1 MSRTRLPTDQIL
13 SLLAAAPGRIA
24 AATDGLSPEQLRTA
38 PAPGE
43 WSDNDILAHLRACAD
58 VWGDCIA
65 TILAEEH
72 PTIRA
77 INPRTWMAR
86 MDYPQQEFRV
96 SLQAYTAQ
104 REALV
109 AVLEALSPV
118 AWARAATVK
127 GAGKTLERTVLG
139 YADSL
144 AVHERAHLK
153 QMARVAAAMM

>member
-1 MSRTRLPTDQIL
+1 MSRARLPTDQIL

-24 AATDGLSPEQLRTA
+24 AAADGLSPEQLRTA

-43 WSDNDILAHLRACAD
+43 WSANHILAHLRACAD

-65 TILAEEH
+65 TILAEDH

-77 INPRTWMAR
+77 MNPRTWMER

-96 SLQAYTAQ
+96 SLQAYTVQ

-109 AVLEALSPV
+109 AVLASLPPD
-118 AWARAATVK
+118 AWERAATVK

-153 QMARVAAAMM
+153 QMAWVAAAMM

>member
-1 MSRTRLPTDQIL
+1 MSRARLPTDQIL

-24 AATDGLSPEQLRTA
+24 AAADGLSPEQLRTA

-43 WSDNDILAHLRACAD
+43 WSANHILAHLRACAD

-65 TILAEEH
+65 TILAEDH

-77 INPRTWMAR
+77 MNPRTWMER

-96 SLQAYTAQ
+96 SLQAYTVQ

-109 AVLEALSPV
+109 AVLASLPPE

-127 GAGKTLERTVLG
+127 GAGKPLERTVLG

>member
-1 MSRTRLPTDQIL
+1 MSRTRLPADQIL
-13 SLLAAAPGRIA
+13 SLLAAAPGLIA
-24 AATDGLSPEQLRTA
+24 AATAGLSSEQLRTA

-43 WSDNDILAHLRACAD
+43 WSANDILAHLRACAD
-58 VWGDCIA
+58 VWGGCIA
-65 TILAEEH
+65 TILAEDH

-77 INPRTWMAR
+77 INPRAWMKR
-86 MDYPQQEFRV
+86 TDYPQQEFRV

-109 AVLEALSPV
+109 AVLEALPPV

-127 GAGKTLERTVLG
+127 GAGKPLERTVLG

-144 AVHERAHLK
+144 AVHELAHLK

>member
-43 WSDNDILAHLRACAD
+43 WSANDILAHLRACAD

-65 TILAEEH
+65 TILVEGH

-153 QMARVAAAMM
+153 QMGRVAHEV

>member
-13 SLLAAAPGRIA
+13 SLLAAAPGHIA
-24 AATDGLSPEQLRTA
+24 AAAAGLSPEQLRTA
-38 PAPGE
+38 PTPGE
-43 WSDNDILAHLRACAD
+43 WSANDILAHLRACAD

-77 INPRTWMAR
+77 MNPRTWMAR
-86 MDYPQQEFRV
+86 TDYPQQEFRA
-96 SLQAYTAQ
+96 SLRAYTAQ
-104 REALV
+104 RQALV
-109 AVLEALSPV
+109 AMLASLPPE

-127 GAGKTLERTVLG
+127 GAGKALERTVLG
-139 YADSL
+139 YTDSL

>member
-1 MSRTRLPTDQIL
+1 MSRTRLPADQIL
-13 SLLAAAPGRIA
+13 SLLAAAPGVIA
-24 AATDGLSPEQLRTA
+24 AATAGLSPEQLRTA

-43 WSDNDILAHLRACAD
+43 WSANDILAHLRACAD
-58 VWGDCIA
+58 VWGGCIA
-65 TILAEEH
+65 TILAEDH

-77 INPRTWMAR
+77 INPRAWMKR
-86 MDYPQQEFRV
+86 TDYPQQEFRV

-109 AVLEALSPV
+109 AVLEALPPV

-127 GAGKTLERTVLG
+127 GAGKPLERTVLG

>member
-43 WSDNDILAHLRACAD
+43 WSANDILAHLRACAD

-65 TILAEEH
+65 TILVEGH

-109 AVLEALSPV
+109 AVLEALPPV

-127 GAGKTLERTVLG
+127 GAGKALERTVLG

-153 QMARVAAAMM
+153 QMGRVAAAMI